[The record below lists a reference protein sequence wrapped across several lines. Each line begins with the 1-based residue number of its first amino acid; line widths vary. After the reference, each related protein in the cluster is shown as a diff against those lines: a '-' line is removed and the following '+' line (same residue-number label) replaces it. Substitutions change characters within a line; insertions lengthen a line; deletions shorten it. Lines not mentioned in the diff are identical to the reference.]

1 MKKSFYKI
9 SSFLMALLVMLSTV
23 SFTIES
29 HYCGDFLVDTSLFG
43 SAESC
48 GMDLAQN
55 KCSKEDTLEGTNC
68 CNNEQITVNGQ
79 NELNV
84 SIDNLTNDQQIFVA
98 TFVYAYINLFEGL
111 ENEVSSFSQYP
122 PPFIVKNIYKLDE
135 TYLI

>member
-1 MKKSFYKI
+1 MKKTFYKI

-29 HYCGDFLVDTSLFG
+29 HYCGDFLVDTSYFG

-48 GMDLAQN
+48 GMDLAQTN
-55 KCSKEDTLEGTNC
+55 SSKEDTLEGKNC
-68 CNNEQITVNGQ
+68 CNNEQITINGQ

-84 SIDNLTNDQQIFVA
+84 SFDNLTNNQQIYVA

-122 PPFIVKNIYKLDE
+122 PPLIVKNIYKLDE